1 MLFDTIINSI
11 INEIEIIPL
20 ENPVFIYTC
29 VGGAAGLIDDNGI
42 LQPENYHQYPPFLQ
56 NLKNTIANLHMF
68 IILIDPHQE
77 SPPYMVNDKNLL
89 DIKKI
94 FENKNEIDNNSDVKY
109 YTNNDNTLTVYTMHK
124 DVYTD
129 PYESKNGYINITEQ
143 LRKLNLF
150 AIENN
155 ITTLYHDFTGRKN
168 SLLAEYFDSTLY
180 DHLDH
185 IIYSLSAREDHGCIF
200 DLSQISSYFPFR
212 IDSQSFI
219 NRNKRVI
226 IRLFNIFRFTTMD
239 IITEK
244 IEIETMNYPPY
255 MRIMIEKQKEQV
267 ITTIKDELRND
278 IFSILRIILRL
289 VKEEEKYEEIKHV
302 YFFNNLP
309 EYEKNKALSLYNEKK
324 FNNLI
329 DFLINYYGKKIDLVV
344 KIKKLD
350 ISGREILQFII
361 NGTNPYDWYKS
372 LENFF

>member
-309 EYEKNKALSLYNEKK
+309 EYEKNKALSLYHEKK

-329 DFLINYYGKKIDLVV
+329 EFLINYYGKKIDLVV

>member
-29 VGGAAGLIDDNGI
+29 VGGAAGLIDVNGI

-239 IITEK
+239 TITEK

-267 ITTIKDELRND
+267 ITTIKDEIRND
-278 IFSILRIILRL
+278 IFSNLRIILRL

-309 EYEKNKALSLYNEKK
+309 EYEKNKALSLYHEKK

-344 KIKKLD
+344 KIKELD

>member
-129 PYESKNGYINITEQ
+129 PYESKNGNINITEQ

-168 SLLAEYFDSTLY
+168 SLLAEYFDSSLY

-200 DLSQISSYFPFR
+200 DLSHFSSYFPFR

-278 IFSILRIILRL
+278 IFSNLRIILRL

-309 EYEKNKALSLYNEKK
+309 EYEKNKALSLYHEKK

-329 DFLINYYGKKIDLVV
+329 EFLINYYGKKIDLVV